1 METLSIKEPSIK
13 VKPTGKDEK
22 RHDGWMDGGMNGRTQ
37 GPDFERES
45 DQIVITCT
53 FQVVLFNDGAGGSF
67 SRTLSSEGMRE
78 S

>member
-53 FQVVLFNDGAGGSF
+53 HNLIVITCITCFLMTEQVEVSQG
-67 SRTLSSEGMRE
+67 R
-78 S
+78 